1 MKYIFITGGVV
12 SSLGKGIA
20 AASLGL
26 LLKQR
31 GLRVA
36 IQKFDPYLNVDPG
49 TMSPYQH
56 GEVFVTDDGGETDLD
71 LGHYERF
78 LDQSLTR
85 DNSVTAGKVYQAV
98 IEKERA
104 GGYLGKTVQVVPH
117 VTDEIKTRIK
127 ACGARGDVDL
137 IITEIGGTTGDI
149 EGLPFLEACRQLRH
163 EEGADNCIFIHLTLI
178 PYIKAAKEIK
188 TKPTQHSVKGLL
200 EIGIQPDVLLCRSE
214 QPLSR
219 DIRSKIALFCNVRE
233 RAVIEARDVA
243 SIYHVPLH
251 FHREGLDEIVLKL
264 LHLTAPEPDMD
275 EWERMIQRMTAIE
288 DEVKIAVVGKYVQ
301 IQDAYKS
308 IIESF
313 THAGVQNDVHV
324 NIVWVDAEDVEKL
337 GAEEVLRGV
346 SGILV
351 PGGFGDRGIAGK
363 LEAIR
368 YARENEIPFLGICLG
383 LQCAVIEFARDVCGI
398 EDALSSEFSPS
409 CANPVIDLMEG
420 QTHAGKKGGTMR
432 LGAWPCKLKPGTLA
446 AELYGENEISER
458 HRHRWEVNNEYRERL
473 ERAGLVVSGT
483 TLDGSLVEIVEIT
496 DHPYFIACQFHP
508 ELKSRPQRPHPLFF
522 GLVRAA
528 KAQKNHTSP
537 AHRAS
542 A

>member
-20 AASLGL
+20 AASIGL

-78 LDQSLTR
+78 MDQNLTR
-85 DNSVTAGKVYQAV
+85 EHSVTAGKVYQAV
-98 IEKERA
+98 IERERS

-117 VTDEIKTRIK
+117 VTDEIKTRIR
-127 ACGARGDVDL
+127 AAGADGNVDVV
-137 IITEIGGTTGDI
+137 ITEIGGTTGDI
-149 EGLPFLEACRQLRH
+149 EGLPFLEACRQMRH
-163 EEGADNCIFIHLTLI
+163 EEGADNCIFIHLVLI
-178 PYIKAAKEIK
+178 PYIKAAREIK

-200 EIGIQPDVLLCRSE
+200 EIGIQPDVLLCRTE
-214 QPLSR
+214 VPLSPEIR
-219 DIRSKIALFCNVRE
+219 DKIALFCNVRE
-233 RAVIEARDVA
+233 PAVIEARDVA
-243 SIYHVPLH
+243 SIYHVPLN
-251 FHREGLDEIVLKL
+251 FHREGIDDIVLKL
-264 LHLTAPEPDMD
+264 LHLSAPEPKME
-275 EWERMIQRMTAIE
+275 EWEHMIQRMTAIE

-308 IIESF
+308 IIEAF

-324 NIVWVDAEDVEKL
+324 KVEWVDAEDVEKL
-337 GAEEVLRGV
+337 GAEEALRGV
-346 SGILV
+346 AGILV
-351 PGGFGDRGIAGK
+351 PGGFGERGIAGK
-363 LEAIR
+363 MDAIR

-383 LQCAVIEFARDVCGI
+383 LQCAVIEFARHVCGI
-398 EDALSSEFSPS
+398 KDALSSEFNPS
-409 CANPVIDLMEG
+409 CPHPVIDLMEG
-420 QTHAGKKGGTMR
+420 QTHSGKKGGTMR
-432 LGAWPCKLKPGTLA
+432 LGAYPCKIKPDSLA
-446 AELYGENEISER
+446 AEIYGATEISER
-458 HRHRWEVNNEYRERL
+458 HRHRWEVNNEYREVLARN
-473 ERAGLVVSGT
+473 GLVFSGT
-483 TLDGSLVEIVEIT
+483 SPDGSLVEIIELP
-496 DHPYFIACQFHP
+496 DHPYFIAGQFHP
-508 ELKSRPQRPHPLFF
+508 ELKSRPHRPHPMFF

-528 KAQKNHTSP
+528 KAQRNSHSP
-537 AHRAS
+537 AHRVS

>member
-85 DNSVTAGKVYQAV
+85 ENSVTAGKVYQAV

-117 VTDEIKTRIK
+117 VTDEIRTRIK
-127 ACGARGDVDL
+127 ACGVNGDVDI

-251 FHREGLDEIVLKL
+251 FHREGLDDIVLKL
-264 LHLTAPEPDMD
+264 LHVEAPEPDME

-324 NIVWVDAEDVEKL
+324 TIRWVDAEDVEKL
-337 GAEEVLRGV
+337 GAEETLRGV
-346 SGILV
+346 AGVLV
-351 PGGFGDRGIAGK
+351 PGGFGDRGISGK

-398 EDALSSEFSPS
+398 TDALSSEFSPS

-420 QTHAGKKGGTMR
+420 QTHSGKKGGTMR
-432 LGAWPCKLKPGTLA
+432 LGAWPCKIKPGTLA
-446 AELYGENEISER
+446 EELYGEGEISER
-458 HRHRWEVNNEYRERL
+458 HRHRWEVNNEFRDQL

-483 TLDGSLVEIVEIT
+483 TLDGSLVEIVEIA

-508 ELKSRPQRPHPLFF
+508 ELKSRPHRPHPLFF

-528 KAQKNHTSP
+528 KAQKNSHSSS
-537 AHRAS
+537 ARAS